1 MTPDLGT
8 LAQWRAGAG
17 EAKSRE
23 INENLQSAYWDSS
36 LLPLLGFQNADQRE
50 DTVFT
55 KQEEDPV
62 KKNQEKKQS
71 NSSQK
76 LKLY

>member
-1 MTPDLGT
+1 M
-8 LAQWRAGAG
+8 GAG

-23 INENLQSAYWDSS
+23 INENLQSEYWDSS
-36 LLPLLGFQNADQRE
+36 LLPLLGFQNADQWE
-50 DTVFT
+50 VTVFT

-76 LKLY
+76 LKLYYLKLEIQ

>member
-1 MTPDLGT
+1 MTPDLGK

-23 INENLQSAYWDSS
+23 INENLQSEYWDSS
-36 LLPLLGFQNADQRE
+36 LLPLLGFQNADKWE

-55 KQEEDPV
+55 EQEEDPV
-62 KKNQEKKQS
+62 KKNKENKQIALR
-71 NSSQK
+71 N
-76 LKLY
+76 